1 VTPVEKEHVTNMRTT
16 YKNITFALLLLTAC
30 EEDDGND
37 EGAIAEETGDP
48 GESEGSGSSSGGEMN
63 FDELYACEDPEPL
76 VVQPLAGPGWDPE
89 TGFADPV
96 QENYVASSTMIMV
109 KPDQQ
114 GLFFELVGA
123 VNEQIMATD
132 GFVAMSLAT
141 DPTCGWAR
149 TLTVWRDDTAMYT
162 FVVNGAHAEAMTQ
175 TFDIALTGKVTSWP
189 IAAGD
194 MPPTWDMAKA
204 QLAAVEPLES
214 Y

>member
-1 VTPVEKEHVTNMRTT
+1 MRTT
-16 YKNITFALLLLTAC
+16 STNIAFALLLFTAC

-37 EGAIAEETGDP
+37 DGAVAEETGDP

-89 TGFADPV
+89 TGLVDPD
-96 QENYVASSTMIMV
+96 QESYVASSTMIMV

-141 DPTCGWAR
+141 DAECGWAR
-149 TLTVWRDDTAMYT
+149 TMTIWRDETAMYS
-162 FVVNGAHAEAMTQ
+162 FVVNGAHADAMNRTGEVA
-175 TFDIALTGKVTSWP
+175 ITGKVTSWP
-189 IAAGD
+189 IMASE
-194 MPPTWDMAKA
+194 MPPTWTTAKA
-204 QLAAVEPLES
+204 KLAEIEPLEV

>member
-1 VTPVEKEHVTNMRTT
+1 MRTT
-16 YKNITFALLLLTAC
+16 STKIAFALLLLTAC

-37 EGAIAEETGDP
+37 EGAMAEETGDP
-48 GESEGSGSSSGGEMN
+48 GESEGSGSTTGGEMN

-89 TGFADPV
+89 NGFADPE
-96 QENYVASSTMIMV
+96 QQDYVVSSTMIMV

-141 DPTCGWAR
+141 DAECGWAR
-149 TLTVWRDDTAMYT
+149 TLTVWRDETAMYS
-162 FVVNGAHAEAMTQ
+162 FVVNGAHAEAMNRTSEVA
-175 TFDIALTGKVTSWP
+175 ITGKVTSWP
-189 IAAGD
+189 IAAAE
-194 MPPTWDMAKA
+194 MPPSWDTAKA
-204 QLAAVEPLES
+204 KLAEIEPLEV